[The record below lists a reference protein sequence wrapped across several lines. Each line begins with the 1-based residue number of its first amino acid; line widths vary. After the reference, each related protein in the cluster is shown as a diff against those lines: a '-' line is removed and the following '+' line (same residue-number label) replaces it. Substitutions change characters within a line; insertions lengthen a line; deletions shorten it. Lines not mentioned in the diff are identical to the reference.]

1 MYRAKTSYD
10 FYDDELDDDVQGLPF
25 TPLSLRRTPTGVFRS
40 PSPPWSPR
48 GEQYVSRPRSRT
60 PLTLPGADTDMG
72 WPRQVNDTG
81 APDNPYTCPMDPV
94 NRQYY
99 YRQWRRN
106 PPRPLMPVYRE
117 GRLGGPWRHIKACVN
132 SVGSHFAFIDGNV
145 KSEENF
151 FYPPES
157 TLEPPSS
164 SFYVTP
170 RLVPLQ
176 KSSSSPPT
184 RRSVERDSAYSQRA
198 RCGFKYWPQEP
209 KPIDLAARYRQK
221 ARMMSLGL
229 TCTS

>member
-1 MYRAKTSYD
+1 MIIYASTTD
-10 FYDDELDDDVQGLPF
+10 FISDRVVAIKVVNHWVLCDVYIDITVLQ
-25 TPLSLRRTPTGVFRS
+25 
-40 PSPPWSPR
+40 
-48 GEQYVSRPRSRT
+48 
-60 PLTLPGADTDMG
+60 A
-72 WPRQVNDTG
+72 
-81 APDNPYTCPMDPV
+81 
-94 NRQYY
+94 
-99 YRQWRRN
+99 
-106 PPRPLMPVYRE
+106 
-117 GRLGGPWRHIKACVN
+117 I
-132 SVGSHFAFIDGNV
+132 SHVTGNV

-209 KPIDLAARYRQK
+209 KPIDCKLLGVCTTVHLVSLVVVLCVYR
-221 ARMMSLGL
+221 
-229 TCTS
+229 